1 MDVGF
6 TALEVIVEVVPEEV
20 YQVYRVVPRVL
31 ARVPREEHKGD
42 VAHTLA
48 CPGVGR
54 LGEL

>member
-31 ARVPREEHKGD
+31 ARVPGEEHEGD

-48 CPGVGR
+48 GPGVGR

>member
-31 ARVPREEHKGD
+31 ARVPREEHEGD

-48 CPGVGR
+48 GPGVG
-54 LGEL
+54 